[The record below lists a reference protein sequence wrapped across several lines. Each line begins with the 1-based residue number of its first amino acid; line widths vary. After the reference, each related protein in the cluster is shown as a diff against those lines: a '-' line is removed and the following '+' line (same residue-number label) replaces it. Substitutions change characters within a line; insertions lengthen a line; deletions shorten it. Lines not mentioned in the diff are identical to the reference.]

1 MSGWCC
7 TPRRTGSTCPA
18 TGRRSTRSGFSPRWA
33 RRADCWCAAT
43 TSTTGTAAPADRDRI
58 HDVSAHL
65 RVEDLYLAA
74 DVLVTDYSS
83 AMFDYAV
90 LDRPIVVYAPDWD
103 AYRLARG
110 VYFDV
115 TAEPPG
121 AVARTFAELLDIF
134 ASDAVADDGAERA
147 RARFRARFCALDD
160 GHAAERVVRRV
171 FLTDEGRFALV

>member
-1 MSGWCC
+1 MRSHYFHDRE
-7 TPRRTGSTCPA
+7 RRRGRA
-18 TGRRSTRSGFSPRWA
+18 DGRRAGAST
-33 RRADCWCAAT
+33 
-43 TSTTGTAAPADRDRI
+43 
-58 HDVSAHL
+58 SAVTQ

-115 TAEPPG
+115 TARAAGRGRHRPSPSCSTCS
-121 AVARTFAELLDIF
+121 APARCARTRRTGPGG
-134 ASDAVADDGAERA
+134 SSGS
-147 RARFRARFCALDD
+147 RFCALDD
-160 GHAAERVVRRV
+160 GQAAERVVRRV
-171 FLTDEGRFALV
+171 FLGEPDDGHGAERRVAS

>member
-1 MSGWCC
+1 M
-7 TPRRTGSTCPA
+7 
-18 TGRRSTRSGFSPRWA
+18 RSHYFH
-33 RRADCWCAAT
+33 
-43 TSTTGTAAPADRDRI
+43 DRDRRPGRPADWERVR
-58 HDVSAHL
+58 DVSGHQ
-65 RVEDLYLAA
+65 RVEDLYLVA

-90 LDRPIVVYAPDWD
+90 LDRPIVLYAPDWE

-121 AVARTFAELLDIF
+121 AVATTFADLVDLF
-134 ASDAVADDGAERA
+134 RRTRSTPARRPPRAAAVPGPVLR
-147 RARFRARFCALDD
+147 LDD

-171 FLTDEGRFALV
+171 FLTEPA